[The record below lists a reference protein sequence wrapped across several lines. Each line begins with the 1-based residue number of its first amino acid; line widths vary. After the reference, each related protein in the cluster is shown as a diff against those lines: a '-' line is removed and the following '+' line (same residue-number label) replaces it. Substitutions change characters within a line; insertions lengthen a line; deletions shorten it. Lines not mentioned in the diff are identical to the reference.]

1 MGRCQRAR
9 YTHET
14 GHSLHPARDRG
25 SRRMKARQA
34 AGQVRGS
41 RRVRARQAAGQGPG
55 KPGQVRWIKRTGSS
69 GGAAS
74 GAPWYPGTSPKRW
87 PSDQARA
94 ASMMSSGVRSGED
107 GDLEPADAQRWQ
119 LAVVLKSRCHVPV
132 GAGQR
137 EPAGRRLG
145 CCAHDAVPGS

>member
-25 SRRMKARQA
+25 SRRMKARRA
-34 AGQVRGS
+34 AGQD
-41 RRVRARQAAGQGPG
+41 PG

-69 GGAAS
+69 RGAAS

-119 LAVVLKSRCHVPV
+119 LAVVLKSRRHVPV

-137 EPAGRRLG
+137 EPELHSVQPGVMLGR
-145 CCAHDAVPGS
+145 